1 MPAREVHVWL
11 ACLDRSEWASE
22 QLGTLLSSDE
32 RARAGRFHFVRDR
45 RRFTAARGLLR
56 MILGRY
62 LGVDPR
68 EVEFSYGKHG
78 KPALSR
84 RFGSDFRFNTSHAGG
99 LALFGLT
106 RSAELGVDLE
116 AIRPLPDAE
125 QLAERFFSVRE
136 VAGLRAVPPA
146 RRSESFFNCWTR
158 KEAYVK
164 ALGSGLAHPL
174 DRFEVSLAPG
184 ERARLVNV
192 ADDPEEA
199 KRWTFR
205 SLSRVPGFT
214 GAVVVEG
221 GERRFRSAWWPAP
234 GEPLLDEDRNQG

>member
-1 MPAREVHVWL
+1 M
-11 ACLDRSEWASE
+11 
-22 QLGTLLSSDE
+22 
-32 RARAGRFHFVRDR
+32 
-45 RRFTAARGLLR
+45 
-56 MILGRY
+56 MLGRY
-62 LGVDPR
+62 LEVDPR
-68 EVEFSYGKHG
+68 EVEFSYGQHG
-78 KPALSR
+78 KPALSS
-84 RFGSDFRFNTSHAGG
+84 RFGSELRFNISHAGG
-99 LALFGLT
+99 LALFGMT
-106 RSAELGVDLE
+106 RGAELGVDLE

-136 VAGLRAVPPA
+136 VAGLRALPPA

-184 ERARLVNV
+184 EPASLVNV

-199 KRWTFR
+199 KRWTFCA
-205 SLSRVPGFT
+205 LSRVPGFA

-221 GERRFRSAWWPAP
+221 GERRFRSAWWSAP
-234 GEPLLDEDRNQG
+234 GEPRLDDARNQASRLRRAAWRLEEHAILISSSSS